1 MNTTVSFVNDI
12 SGGDLVLSSV
22 NDVNDVMFVMLG
34 RVDGKCEL
42 NDMSSCLTE

>member
-1 MNTTVSFVNDI
+1 MNTTVSFVNAI

-22 NDVNDVMFVMLG
+22 NDVNDVMLG
-34 RVDGKCEL
+34 RDEGKCEL